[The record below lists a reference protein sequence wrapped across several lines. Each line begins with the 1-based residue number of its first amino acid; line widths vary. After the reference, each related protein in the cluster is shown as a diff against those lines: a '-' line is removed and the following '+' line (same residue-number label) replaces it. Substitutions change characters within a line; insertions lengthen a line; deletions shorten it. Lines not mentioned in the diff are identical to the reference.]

1 MTDIPRVRRRMR
13 RLERQGR
20 RIRST
25 WKGQAMST
33 ETATTLLGLAR
44 KQYGAENARLA
55 ILVRVV
61 AIEKVVDNARDA
73 HDSIRRLLGEAR
85 EPQERVSGR

>member
-1 MTDIPRVRRRMR
+1 MTTVERVRRRMR

-25 WKGQAMST
+25 WKGQAMSM
-33 ETATTLLGLAR
+33 EIATTLLGLAR
-44 KQYGAENARLA
+44 MQYGAKNARLA

-73 HDSIRRLLGEAR
+73 HESIRRLLGRAR
-85 EPQERVSGR
+85 ESQEGVVGR